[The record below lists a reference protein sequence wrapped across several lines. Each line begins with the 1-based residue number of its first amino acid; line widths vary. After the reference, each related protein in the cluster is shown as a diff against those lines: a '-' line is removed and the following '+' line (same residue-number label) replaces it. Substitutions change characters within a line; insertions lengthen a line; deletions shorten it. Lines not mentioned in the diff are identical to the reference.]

1 MVPKKKI
8 LLTHEMSMFFSPC
21 FFRNSTIFAALIT
34 GCFFISGCENDLK
47 KVDSLLQKK
56 TGVEEAK
63 QIESYLSEAGKVKAK
78 LTSPLMRRYMVDSS
92 FMEFPNSLHVDF
104 YNDSIAIESTLDA
117 LYAKYLE
124 SQKKIFLKDSV
135 MVVNLQTGDTL
146 KSREL
151 WWDQNKEEFYTD
163 KPAELHQRNGNI
175 LYHRN
180 GLRAAQDLSW
190 RETYGNSGRVNASEE
205 GLK

>member
-1 MVPKKKI
+1 MRFS
-8 LLTHEMSMFFSPC
+8 LLYLRGSI
-21 FFRNSTIFAALIT
+21 IFAALIT
-34 GCFFISGCENDLK
+34 GCIFISGCENDLK
-47 KVDSLLQKK
+47 KVDNLLQKK
-56 TGVEEAK
+56 TGVEEAR
-63 QIESYLSEAGKVKAK
+63 QIESYLSEAGRVKAR
-78 LTSPLMRRYMVDSS
+78 LLSPLMRRYMVDSS

-104 YNDSIAIESTLDA
+104 YDDSIKIESTLDA
-117 LYAKYLE
+117 KYAKYLE

-135 MVVNLQTGDTL
+135 MVINLKTGDTL

-163 KPAELHQRNGNI
+163 KPAEMHQHNGDI

-190 RETYGNSGRVNASEE
+190 KETYGNSGRVTASEE

>member
-1 MVPKKKI
+1 MI
-8 LLTHEMSMFFSPC
+8 M
-21 FFRNSTIFAALIT
+21 NSVQHLQKLSIQMAALILC
-34 GCFFISGCENDLK
+34 CFFVIGCENDLK
-47 KVDSLLQKK
+47 KVDGLLQKK
-56 TGVEEAK
+56 TGVEEAR
-63 QIESYLSEAGKVKAK
+63 QIEAYMSEAGKTKAK
-78 LTSPLMRRYMVDSS
+78 LLAPLMLRYMIDSS
-92 FMEFPNSLHVDF
+92 YMEFPKTLHVDF
-104 YNDSIAIESTLDA
+104 YNDSAVVESTLDA
-117 LYAKYLE
+117 MYAKYFE
-124 SQKKIFLKDSV
+124 SQKKIFLRDSV
-135 MVVNLQTGDTL
+135 IVINMVSGDTL

-163 KPAELHQRNGNI
+163 KPAEVHQRNGNT